1 MGSRKKYEQAI
12 ADFDKA
18 ILINA
23 KNASAYYNKAL
34 ICEKAGRKA
43 EAIQAFKKFVNCFNG
58 VVIAPNDQAC
68 IDYAKKRI
76 ATLQKYVKRKKQIVL
91 VNRTK

>member
-23 KNASAYYNKAL
+23 KNAPAYYNKAL

-43 EAIQAFKKFVNCFNG
+43 EAI
-58 VVIAPNDQAC
+58 
-68 IDYAKKRI
+68 
-76 ATLQKYVKRKKQIVL
+76 
-91 VNRTK
+91 